1 VSAPSRP
8 FSPGA
13 ALLLLLVYFA
23 ANAVVLLIGDSLSD
37 GPVGSVFFAAAAVLA
52 PLVAVYV
59 GLVRHAPDEPTAAAL
74 VLKAPHGR
82 AWVHIALAVVIGAAL
97 APLAYELTARLIEL
111 LPAGDAPDEVML
123 EWLAAQRLP
132 ATQALVDVS
141 ALLLI
146 PFTRETL
153 FRGLMLPRLGAVLG
167 TRRAVSLVVLLD
179 LVTQPFPELPP
190 HGLVAAVPLCML
202 AIAARSTWAPFAG
215 HVALIAATYGVNL
228 QFGDHSPT
236 VLIVGGAT
244 LALAATALS
253 WRLRIVAPSETA

>member
-1 VSAPSRP
+1 MSLPSRP

-23 ANAVVLLIGDSLSD
+23 ANAVVLLIGDALSD
-37 GPVGSVFFAAAAVLA
+37 GPVGSVFFAASAVLA

-59 GLVRHAPDEPTAAAL
+59 GLVRHAPEEPTAAAL
-74 VLKAPHGR
+74 VLGTPHGR
-82 AWVHIALAVVIGAAL
+82 AWIHIGLAVVIGAAL

-111 LPAGDAPDEVML
+111 LPATDVPDDAMAD
-123 EWLAAQRLP
+123 WIAAQRLP
-132 ATQALVDVS
+132 ATQVLVDVS

-153 FRGLMLPRLGAVLG
+153 FRGLMLPRLGAVVG

-190 HGLVAAVPLCML
+190 HGLVAAVPLCLL
-202 AIAARSTWAPFAG
+202 AIASRSTWAPFAG
-215 HVALIAATYGVNL
+215 HVALVAATFGVDM
-228 QFGDHSPT
+228 QFGDHAPT
-236 VLIVGGAT
+236 ALVGVGA
-244 LALAATALS
+244 AVAVAATMLS
-253 WRLRIVAPSETA
+253 WRLRVPEPQAS